1 MHNAFD
7 PSNFDLVF
15 KEQFFT
21 NLHLKLETNR
31 KLGSKFKSEFFKK
44 LKELD
49 KTNFGKLA
57 KNLLDKHIT
66 PSLNRKY
73 LYERMLDRAIK
84 FAEKKQFMKAY
95 TLAYEAILT
104 AFINKYNQIPNVQ
117 KLNIDTIQDRN
128 QASSLIVKALGNID
142 PNLAEEYKKLKN
154 IRNAIVHGSNPIGVS
169 PANLEDPDYLLNVV
183 LKAKNIIENILSL
196 NTGKFSEN

>member
-142 PNLAEEYKKLKN
+142 PNLAEEYKKLIKYKKCY
-154 IRNAIVHGSNPIGVS
+154 SS
-169 PANLEDPDYLLNVV
+169 W
-183 LKAKNIIENILSL
+183 
-196 NTGKFSEN
+196 